1 MSWMCELRRL
11 RDVGVGWGGCLG
23 RVWDFFYNVFQL
35 PNRTPP
41 PPLCELAGS
50 AGWGFEYMLYYW
62 AWQGTNVLH
71 IRQLYVMHY
80 IQNKRIFKH

>member
-1 MSWMCELRRL
+1 MCELRRL

-41 PPLCELAGS
+41 PPLCELAGP

-62 AWQGTNVLH
+62 AWQGTNVLFGNCTLC
-71 IRQLYVMHY
+71 I
-80 IQNKRIFKH
+80 IFRINGYSSTSI